1 MLDSISLLIVECLS
15 EKEMTQMPE
24 KDTLRELPG
33 LLLPWYKENK
43 RDLPWRA
50 DREPYH
56 IWLSEI
62 MLQQTRVE
70 AVKGYYTRFLQA
82 LPTVED
88 LAFCEDDRLRKLWE
102 GLGYYTRV
110 RNLKKAA
117 QVIMNQYGGEF
128 PREYTSVLD
137 LPGIGEYTAGAI
149 CSIAFDAPTPAV
161 DGNVLRVL
169 ARLLDDNR
177 PVDTLPV
184 KKEYR
189 VRLAA
194 IYPAE
199 AGAFTQALME
209 LGATLCGPNREPDCG
224 HCPCAALCLGHR
236 HNTSQLLPVRIPKKQ
251 RRTEEKTVF
260 IFTCGDAYALE
271 KRPDTGLLA
280 SLWQF
285 PNLPGFL
292 EIPQALDAAEK
303 MGLQPVQILRQ
314 VRRNHIFTHITW
326 EMVGI
331 YLEVKEPAPTFTWL
345 SADEIRSN
353 AALPTAFR
361 QFFTEDR
368 VSSDMP

>member
-1 MLDSISLLIVECLS
+1 
-15 EKEMTQMPE
+15 MTQMPE
-24 KDTLRELPG
+24 KDTLQELPG
-33 LLLPWYKENK
+33 LLLPWYKVNK

-82 LPTVED
+82 LPTVEE
-88 LAFCEDDRLRKLWE
+88 LASCDDDRLRKLWE

-117 QVIMNQYGGEF
+117 QVIMHQHGGVF
-128 PREYTSVLD
+128 PREYESVLA

-149 CSIAFDAPTPAV
+149 CSIAFDSPTPAV

-177 PVDTLPV
+177 PVDTPPV

-189 VRLAA
+189 ERLAA

-209 LGATLCGPNREPDCG
+209 LGATLCGPNREPNCG
-224 HCPCAALCLGHR
+224 HCPCAALCLGHC
-236 HNTSQLLPVRIPKKQ
+236 HNTAHVLPVRSPKKQ

-260 IFTCGDAYALE
+260 IFTCGDTYALE

-285 PNLPGFL
+285 PNLPGFM
-292 EIPQALDAAEK
+292 EIPQALAAAEE
-303 MGLQPVQILRQ
+303 MGLEPVQILRQ
-314 VRRNHIFTHITW
+314 VRRSHIFTHITW

-331 YLEVKEPAPTFTWL
+331 YLEVKEPSPPFTWL
-345 SADEIRSN
+345 SAGEIRSN

-368 VSSDMP
+368 ISSDMP